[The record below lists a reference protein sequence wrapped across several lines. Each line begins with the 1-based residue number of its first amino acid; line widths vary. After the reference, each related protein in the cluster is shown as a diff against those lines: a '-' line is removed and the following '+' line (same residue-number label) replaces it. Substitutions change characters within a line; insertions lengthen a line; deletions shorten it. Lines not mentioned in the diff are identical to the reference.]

1 MSGELRITELVVPEG
16 GVVVDE
22 RGIELDPEG
31 LVRAERDG
39 LVVVFRLPVGVSAED
54 PEVRDWIAAH
64 LAELT

>member
-39 LVVVFRLPVGVSAED
+39 LVS
-54 PEVRDWIAAH
+54 
-64 LAELT
+64 